1 MRGVTAIPLAAI
13 LLFTLVGCERWAL
26 DRQMEELCKK
36 DGGIKVYETV
46 TLPASSYNRALRSG
60 PLMPVAEDSWFV
72 RIGPAD
78 DYRHYTHREYIVGK
92 GARHERGEG
101 SLSRVHESI
110 YRWPEKRLLGE
121 SVRYSR
127 GGGDGFTFGFQPSG
141 ASCPHLTQ
149 DLTQSIFVKGN

>member
-1 MRGVTAIPLAAI
+1 MHRLIHGTLLLAVAA
-13 LLFTLVGCERWAL
+13 LTGCERYEL

-46 TLPASSYNRALRSG
+46 TLPASSYIQMVKPG
-60 PLMPVAEDSWFV
+60 PYMPVAEDSWFV
-72 RIGPAD
+72 RVGPGD
-78 DYRHYTHREYIVGK
+78 NYRHYTRREYIVGK

-110 YRWPEKRLLGE
+110 YRWPEKHLLGE

-141 ASCPHLTQ
+141 KSCPHLTRG
-149 DLTQSIFVKGN
+149 LYQSVFIKRN